1 MKKWIVTHTLDGE
14 KFDTTEIEGRTYT
27 DAYVNCMIKYPN
39 DMITELVEVKDE
51 RNA

>member
-27 DAYVNCMIKYPN
+27 DAYVNFSVKYP
-39 DMITELVEVKDE
+39 DKIITDLKE
-51 RNA
+51 A

>member
-1 MKKWIVTHTLDGE
+1 MKKWIVTHTPDA
-14 KFDTTEIEGRTYT
+14 KKYITSMIEGKTYT